1 MNIKWKE
8 VTWYSQIAAIII
20 FVGIFCLGFFLGEKY
35 ESSLSLV
42 TMSKWSAP
50 TNSVVGSAG
59 FFCDGGKS
67 IRAVFMT
74 DGAEITLSDGR
85 TMNLTQAVSADGGRY
100 ANSDESF
107 VFGTKG
113 NGAFVT
119 ENATTTYANCIVD
132 TTK

>member
-1 MNIKWKE
+1 MSIKWKE

-20 FVGIFCLGFFLGEKY
+20 FVGIFCLGFFLGEKS
-35 ESSLSLV
+35 ESS
-42 TMSKWSAP
+42 SAIISRWTPP
-50 TNSVVGSAG
+50 TNSVVASAG

-107 VFGTKG
+107 VFWTKG
-113 NGAFVT
+113 DGAFVL
-119 ENATTTYANCIVD
+119 ENATTTYANCITD